1 MADICSS
8 TASHYHWRSSA
19 RFARPNLP
27 LIKIKRRQTPDSRR
41 HFHPPPRRSRT
52 TTSTPPF
59 RSPPIPT
66 LIVALSST
74 QTTTRHH
81 SPIYIHNY
89 GAPPHPPVSPG
100 TPRWLN
106 VEEIISWRWNQN
118 GRESRAMYCVC
129 RYKRP
134 LNPNHNSVTL
144 LYF

>member
-1 MADICSS
+1 MAGIYFS
-8 TASHYHWRSSA
+8 TASHYHRRSLA

-41 HFHPPPRRSRT
+41 HFHPPLRRF
-52 TTSTPPF
+52 TTSIPPF
-59 RSPPIPT
+59 SSPLVPIP
-66 LIVALSST
+66 LSSFCPLL
-74 QTTTRHH
+74 Q
-81 SPIYIHNY
+81 
-89 GAPPHPPVSPG
+89 PPPTIIRRFIFIITVDSHPPVSPG
-100 TPRWLN
+100 TPRRLN

-129 RYKRP
+129 RYKRL